1 PTQETNP
8 YIITF
13 RVLFRYKRN
22 SLSLSQSFKITEP
35 PQVTAFA
42 MEDEENILES
52 ILDEDVDMIDIEE
65 GELVENN
72 DSLQISAVV
81 ERGDDI
87 NINELDKESDTKN
100 RKRRVNKKKN
110 KKKRKGS
117 GPNAAINIDRFVL
130 DTCRRL
136 KEKKSYM
143 VYTAIGCLGLS
154 ALSDIIKESMVVFDG
169 TGNGSLHH
177 AQLLALT
184 LLSIL
189 FYITHLNSSWGAFL
203 NPSSIFANVVRVD
216 AIQAC
221 GGQKTADD
229 RRFRTGGGVLWNII
243 KVREPQAYK
252 EIMKKA
258 KEFEKQFRH
267 PNVKQPP
274 MQKKDDDSPG
284 VAFTL
289 LGGNEGNA
297 SDSSLPKSHQ
307 QDQRELSDSEEKRI
321 SVRDRLRIPVSYDD
335 DLLGSNADNNA
346 N

>member
-1 PTQETNP
+1 
-8 YIITF
+8 
-13 RVLFRYKRN
+13 
-22 SLSLSQSFKITEP
+22 
-35 PQVTAFA
+35 

-52 ILDEDVDMIDIEE
+52 ILDDDVEMIDIEE

-72 DSLQISAVV
+72 DSLQISAAA
-81 ERGDDI
+81 ERGDDS
-87 NINELDKESDTKN
+87 NISEVDKGSDTKN

-110 KKKRKGS
+110 KKKRKSS

-143 VYTAIGCLGLS
+143 VYTAVGCLGLS
-154 ALSDIIKESMVVFDG
+154 VLSDIIKE
-169 TGNGSLHH
+169 
-177 AQLLALT
+177 
-184 LLSIL
+184 
-189 FYITHLNSSWGAFL
+189 
-203 NPSSIFANVVRVD
+203 VD

-229 RRFRTGGGVLWNII
+229 KRFRTGGGVLWNII

-274 MQKKDDDSPG
+274 MQKKEGESLG

-289 LGGNEGNA
+289 FGGNEGNV
-297 SDSSLPKSHQ
+297 SDSSFPKSQ
-307 QDQRELSDSEEKRI
+307 KQDQHELSASEEKHI
-321 SVRDRLRIPVSYDD
+321 SVHDRLRIPVSYDD
-335 DLLGSNADNNA
+335 DLLGSTANNNA

>member
-1 PTQETNP
+1 
-8 YIITF
+8 
-13 RVLFRYKRN
+13 
-22 SLSLSQSFKITEP
+22 
-35 PQVTAFA
+35 

-52 ILDEDVDMIDIEE
+52 ILDDDVEMIDIEE
-65 GELVENN
+65 GELVE
-72 DSLQISAVV
+72 DHDLLQISAAV

-87 NINELDKESDTKN
+87 NISEVDKGSDTKN

-110 KKKRKGS
+110 KKKRKNS

-143 VYTAIGCLGLS
+143 VYTAVGCLGLS
-154 ALSDIIKESMVVFDG
+154 ALSDIIKE
-169 TGNGSLHH
+169 
-177 AQLLALT
+177 
-184 LLSIL
+184 
-189 FYITHLNSSWGAFL
+189 
-203 NPSSIFANVVRVD
+203 VD

-229 RRFRTGGGVLWNII
+229 KRFRTGGGVLWNII

-274 MQKKDDDSPG
+274 MQKKEDDSPG

-289 LGGNEGNA
+289 LCGNEGNV
-297 SDSSLPKSHQ
+297 SDSSFPKSQ
-307 QDQRELSDSEEKRI
+307 KQDQHELSASEEKHV
-321 SVRDRLRIPVSYDD
+321 SVHDRLRIPVSYDD

>member
-1 PTQETNP
+1 
-8 YIITF
+8 
-13 RVLFRYKRN
+13 
-22 SLSLSQSFKITEP
+22 
-35 PQVTAFA
+35 

-52 ILDEDVDMIDIEE
+52 ILDDDVEMIDIEE
-65 GELVENN
+65 GELVE
-72 DSLQISAVV
+72 DHDLLQISAAV

-87 NINELDKESDTKN
+87 NISEVDKGSDTKN

-110 KKKRKGS
+110 KKKRKNS

-143 VYTAIGCLGLS
+143 VYTAVGCLGLS

-169 TGNGSLHH
+169 TPGTGNGSLQH

-189 FYITHLNSSWGAFL
+189 FYISHLNSSWGAFL
-203 NPSSIFANVVRVD
+203 NPSYIFTNVVGVD

-229 RRFRTGGGVLWNII
+229 KRFRTGGGVLWNII

-274 MQKKDDDSPG
+274 MQKKEDDSPG

-289 LGGNEGNA
+289 LCGNEGNV
-297 SDSSLPKSHQ
+297 SDSSFPKSQ
-307 QDQRELSDSEEKRI
+307 KQDQHELSASEEKHV
-321 SVRDRLRIPVSYDD
+321 SVHDRLRIPVSYDD